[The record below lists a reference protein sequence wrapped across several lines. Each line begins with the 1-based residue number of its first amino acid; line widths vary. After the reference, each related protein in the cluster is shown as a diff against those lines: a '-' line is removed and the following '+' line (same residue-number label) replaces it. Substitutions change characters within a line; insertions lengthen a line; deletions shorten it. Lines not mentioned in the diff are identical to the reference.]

1 MTKSTKL
8 NFKQYRLLV
17 FLIIGLGYLLVFF
30 HRVAPAVVALDM
42 MSDLKAG
49 AILIG
54 FLASGY
60 FYPYAIMQ
68 LPTGI
73 LSDSWGP
80 RKTITLFFLIAAVG
94 SVILGLSMDISSAIF
109 GRVLVGLG
117 ASTLYVCALKILSQW
132 YKGEEFATMTGFL
145 IAIGGIGLLVSTIPL
160 ALLSNAVGW
169 RIPFILTGAITLIL
183 ALLVWIF
190 VRNSPQELGMP
201 TIATNNSS
209 KGHMPLLGMPAIVKN
224 SPSNQKVPII
234 KSTIKILSLKYYWP
248 ASIWMFC
255 TMAIYLAFGGL
266 WGGPY
271 LIQIYGMT
279 KVEASKVLS
288 MIAVGMIIGS
298 PLMGILS
305 DRIIKRRKIVVNV
318 SSVILL
324 IIMVFLYSWVSS
336 IPTVGLYLICL
347 GLGIFSVGTVAIGY
361 ALIKDLFPVEIA
373 GTSTG
378 IANFFP
384 FLMGALYQP
393 LMGYILELNG
403 KVGDSYTAVGY
414 QNAFLVLL
422 ISSII
427 ACIASF
433 FIKENSSKTSN

>member
-1 MTKSTKL
+1 
-8 NFKQYRLLV
+8 
-17 FLIIGLGYLLVFF
+17 
-30 HRVAPAVVALDM
+30 
-42 MSDLKAG
+42 
-49 AILIG
+49 
-54 FLASGY
+54 
-60 FYPYAIMQ
+60 
-68 LPTGI
+68 
-73 LSDSWGP
+73 
-80 RKTITLFFLIAAVG
+80 
-94 SVILGLSMDISSAIF
+94 

-145 IAIGGIGLLVSTIPL
+145 IAIGGLGLLVSTIPL

-169 RIPFILTGAITLIL
+169 RIPFILTGGMTL
-183 ALLVWIF
+183 LLGLFVWIF

-201 TIATNNSS
+201 AVVENSTS
-209 KGHMPLLGMPAIVKN
+209 N
-224 SPSNQKVPII
+224 RQRPSIL
-234 KSTIKILSLKYYWP
+234 KSSIMVLSLKYYWP

-279 KVEASKVLS
+279 KVGASRVLS

-318 SSVILL
+318 SSAILL
-324 IIMVFLYSWVSS
+324 IIMIFLYFWVSS
-336 IPTVGLYLICL
+336 IPTFGLYLICL
-347 GLGIFSVGTVAIGY
+347 GIGLFSVGTLALGY
-361 ALIKDLFPVEIA
+361 ALIKDLYPIEIA

-384 FLMGALYQP
+384 FLMGAIYQP
-393 LMGYILELNG
+393 LMGHILELNG
-403 KVGDSYTAVGY
+403 KVGDSYTIIGY

-433 FIKENSSKTSN
+433 FIKENNSLKTSK